1 MTQDFQDPPP
11 ARDSA
16 MDQAGVEPD
25 GISAKNGENKGIETP
40 LSPYFRCFQNPHVFG
55 IFATH
60 DA

>member
-1 MTQDFQDPPP
+1 MTRDFLNPPP

-25 GISAKNGENKGIETP
+25 LNSAKYGENKGIETP
-40 LSPYFRCFQNPHVFG
+40 LSPCFRCFQNPHVFG
-55 IFATH
+55 VFANG